1 MIAAA
6 TSDPAPMGMSSTA
19 GEFANPE
26 IASNTSATS
35 SDAGTAVA
43 AAAANEGALAPAS
56 GMGASMAGVAERH
69 AAMAVVD
76 DRRTRAPAGC
86 TKAAAAKLRSIATK
100 AKTRAICNP
109 TSLLQIE
116 TKSETSNNLCTSQ
129 PCLGTGKRQHS
140 MGICAR
146 SVIHTRPARS
156 HLLRRDRSWPTLCYP
171 RYTARSYVW
180 RGS

>member
-19 GEFANPE
+19 GEFAKPE

-100 AKTRAICNP
+100 AKTRAIRNP
-109 TSLLQIE
+109 TSLLQ
-116 TKSETSNNLCTSQ
+116 TRLNL
-129 PCLGTGKRQHS
+129 KRPT
-140 MGICAR
+140 ICAPPM
-146 SVIHTRPARS
+146 I
-156 HLLRRDRSWPTLCYP
+156 
-171 RYTARSYVW
+171 
-180 RGS
+180 

>member
-43 AAAANEGALAPAS
+43 AAAENEGALAPAS

-100 AKTRAICNP
+100 AKTHAI
-109 TSLLQIE
+109 
-116 TKSETSNNLCTSQ
+116 
-129 PCLGTGKRQHS
+129 
-140 MGICAR
+140 
-146 SVIHTRPARS
+146 
-156 HLLRRDRSWPTLCYP
+156 
-171 RYTARSYVW
+171 
-180 RGS
+180 

>member
-19 GEFANPE
+19 GEFAKPE

-56 GMGASMAGVAERH
+56 GRGASMAGVAERH
-69 AAMAVVD
+69 AAVAVVV

-86 TKAAAAKLRSIATK
+86 TKAAAAKLMSIAKT
-100 AKTRAICNP
+100 AKMRAM
-109 TSLLQIE
+109 TSLSYSRQNLKHPSFCSEAPELSAMIE
-116 TKSETSNNLCTSQ
+116 RH
-129 PCLGTGKRQHS
+129 G
-140 MGICAR
+140 
-146 SVIHTRPARS
+146 
-156 HLLRRDRSWPTLCYP
+156 
-171 RYTARSYVW
+171 
-180 RGS
+180 

>member
-19 GEFANPE
+19 GEFAKPE

-56 GMGASMAGVAERH
+56 GRGASMAGVAERH
-69 AAMAVVD
+69 AAVAVVV

-86 TKAAAAKLRSIATK
+86 TKAAAAKLMSIAKT
-100 AKTRAICNP
+100 AKMRAM
-109 TSLLQIE
+109 TSLCYSRQNLKHPSFCSEAPELSAMIE
-116 TKSETSNNLCTSQ
+116 RH
-129 PCLGTGKRQHS
+129 G
-140 MGICAR
+140 
-146 SVIHTRPARS
+146 
-156 HLLRRDRSWPTLCYP
+156 
-171 RYTARSYVW
+171 
-180 RGS
+180 

>member
-19 GEFANPE
+19 GEFAKPE

-56 GMGASMAGVAERH
+56 GRGASMVGVAERH
-69 AAMAVVD
+69 AAMAVVV

-100 AKTRAICNP
+100 AKTRAI
-109 TSLLQIE
+109 TSLLQ
-116 TKSETSNNLCTSQ
+116 TRRNLKLPS
-129 PCLGTGKRQHS
+129 
-140 MGICAR
+140 ICA
-146 SVIHTRPARS
+146 VMIAKHGEATNTPWVFV
-156 HLLRRDRSWPTLCYP
+156 L
-171 RYTARSYVW
+171 
-180 RGS
+180 